1 MKFQIIKHFVL
12 SNSSVMSHFTY
23 LVGSHVSI
31 VVDFLFTLFSLDVS
45 KIKTTNKDKTSL
57 RSLPTSRFYK
67 I

>member
-1 MKFQIIKHFVL
+1 MKFQIIKHFVI
-12 SNSSVMSHFTY
+12 SNNNVMSHFTY

-57 RSLPTSRFYK
+57 RSLCTSRFYK